1 MYVVAVTGGIGSGK
15 STASKYFKSRG
26 AIVLDLD
33 DIARGALYPGSDALA
48 EVARAFGDQ
57 VLQADGS
64 LDRGELARIAFA
76 DAGST
81 ARLNSIVHP
90 VVLREVIEGIT
101 NLRLL
106 ERPPRMVVLE
116 VPLLAEDP
124 VIADVADTVL
134 AIETP
139 VERRIENAV
148 ARGMDID
155 EAWRRVSRQATDA
168 DRAAL
173 ADHVISNTGTV
184 EDFLGQLKEYW
195 DGVAPVGT

>member
-15 STASKYFKSRG
+15 STASRYFESRG

-33 DIARGALYPGSDALA
+33 EIARGALYPGSDALA
-48 EVARAFGDQ
+48 EIAKAFGDQ

-64 LDRGELARIAFA
+64 LDRDELARIAFA

-116 VPLLAEDP
+116 VPLLAEEP
-124 VIADVADTVL
+124 VLADVADTVL

-184 EDFLGQLKEYW
+184 EDFLSQLKEYW

>member
-1 MYVVAVTGGIGSGK
+1 MYVVAVTGGLGSGK
-15 STASKYFKSRG
+15 STASKYFAYRG

-33 DIARGALYPGSDALA
+33 EIARGALYPGSDALA
-48 EVARAFGDQ
+48 EIVKAFGDQ

-64 LDRGELARIAFA
+64 LDRDELARIAFA

-101 NLRLL
+101 NLRLM

-116 VPLLAEDP
+116 IPLLAEAP
-124 VIADVADTVL
+124 VLADVADTVL

-139 VERRIENAV
+139 VERRIEHAV
-148 ARGMDID
+148 ARGMDLE

-173 ADHVISNTGTV
+173 ADHVISNAGTV
-184 EDFLGQLKEYW
+184 EDFLLHLKDYW
-195 DGVAPVGT
+195 DEVAPVGT